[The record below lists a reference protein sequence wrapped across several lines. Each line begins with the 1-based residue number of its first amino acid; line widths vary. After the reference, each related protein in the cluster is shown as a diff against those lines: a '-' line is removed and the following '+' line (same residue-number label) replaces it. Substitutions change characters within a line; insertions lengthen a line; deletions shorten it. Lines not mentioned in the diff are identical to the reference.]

1 MSSEGPSPL
10 VPSLMVGALGW
21 VIFGP
26 SFLSIMDSVLPWA
39 QAGDPDSGNFYVLLG
54 FVLLLLLVLVQLL
67 SKFFPTPRLRVGMFL
82 QTRSSSAGSDD
93 GFGLGTLLFVLMFL
107 VLYNFWSD

>member
-26 SFLSIMDSVLPWA
+26 SFLSILDSVLPWA

-93 GFGLGTLLFVLMFL
+93 GFGLGTLLFVLMFFSF
-107 VLYNFWSD
+107 V